1 MSNALSI
8 LYFAFSLA
16 VVETAR
22 RRLGVPADITRKAF
36 FVLAGAWSAPLVFL
50 TPDPTARAAPFLI
63 LAAVTY
69 ASFRLELVAAIEDVG
84 PGLGSVLFPLSC
96 ALLLRFFE
104 PVPALCGIAA
114 MALGDTS
121 AALVGRRFGT
131 RKYRVLGHARTME
144 GTFALF
150 LVASISMAL
159 LLVFLGGVDTHRSVA
174 FALFAGTVAASVEAA
189 SPYGSDNLTVPL
201 AAGVTLSVLERLSQ

>member
-8 LYFAFSLA
+8 LYFAVSLA
-16 VVETAR
+16 LVETAR
-22 RRLGVPADITRKAF
+22 RRLSVPADVTRKAF
-36 FVLAGAWSAPLVFL
+36 FALAGAWSTPLVFL
-50 TPDPTARAAPFLI
+50 VQDPAARAVPFLI
-63 LAAVTY
+63 LAVVTY
-69 ASFRLELVAAIEDVG
+69 ASFRLELLAAIEDVG

-104 PVPALCGIAA
+104 PITALCGIAA

-121 AALVGRRFGT
+121 AALVGRRWGT
-131 RKYRVLGHARTME
+131 RKYRVLGHSRTME
-144 GTFALF
+144 GTLTMF
-150 LVASISMAL
+150 LAASLSMAL
-159 LLVFLGGVDTHRSVA
+159 LLVFLGEVDAHRSVA

-201 AAGVTLSVLERLSQ
+201 SSGATLWLLERLSQ